1 MSSSEDI
8 SSMRSSA
15 GLGNPQLSFDVK
27 TGSSPEAGST
37 RMRPMT
43 EIVFIGDLYRCTVS
57 RVHDTRSQAS
67 DKVLAPDGDSE
78 KNGQG

>member
-1 MSSSEDI
+1 
-8 SSMRSSA
+8 MRSSA

-37 RMRPMT
+37 RIRPMT
-43 EIVFIGDLYRCTVS
+43 EMAFIGSLYKCTVDG
-57 RVHDTRSQAS
+57 VHDTRSPAS
-67 DKVLAPDGDSE
+67 DKDLAPDGGSE